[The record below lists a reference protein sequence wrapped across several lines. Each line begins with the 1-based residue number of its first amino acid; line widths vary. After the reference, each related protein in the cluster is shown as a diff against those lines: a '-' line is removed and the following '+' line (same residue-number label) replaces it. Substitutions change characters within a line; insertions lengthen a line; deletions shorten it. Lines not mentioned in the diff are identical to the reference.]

1 MDRFENRHCERDVSS
16 TVTDG
21 GDICVDLMPS
31 TTAVKDAL
39 QLIEKLGP
47 EAHRT
52 LATAATAQFG
62 EWLGWPHWLTRGTS
76 LPNNR
81 PLPDRITLADDLIII
96 ANIVDQ
102 GEAGGVIA
110 LLFGEFKIPG
120 APITVPALYNA
131 PTLRDAL
138 DFFIRAAAFGTP
150 FLKIDLRHDQDYFSI
165 VVDSQLNSGELRH
178 FCAIAMLSTA
188 YRFVSFFVSGEASEI
203 TIEVEDD
210 ERSALVAPLKKL
222 PSRISCRANHYAVRG
237 STAWLPVKNLRSD
250 RAFWEFALE
259 RMAVAEREGS
269 RSDIVRRIRAA
280 ICTAMTN
287 DARVPRLKQIAALEG
302 VSERTLVRTL
312 AAQGIK
318 FHQLV
323 EEERRSKAAELIG
336 NSTIS
341 LSDIARLL
349 GFTDMSSFGRSYR
362 QWFGV
367 TPGQARSR
375 RNA

>member
-1 MDRFENRHCERDVSS
+1 MDRFENRHCERDISS

-110 LLFGEFKIPG
+110 RLFGEFKIPG

-150 FLKIDLRHDQDYFSI
+150 FLKINCR
-165 VVDSQLNSGELRH
+165 R
-178 FCAIAMLSTA
+178 CAAHP
-188 YRFVSFFVSGEASEI
+188 VSLIPTRPTSPF
-203 TIEVEDD
+203 
-210 ERSALVAPLKKL
+210 L
-222 PSRISCRANHYAVRG
+222 PTG
-237 STAWLPVKNLRSD
+237 
-250 RAFWEFALE
+250 
-259 RMAVAEREGS
+259 
-269 RSDIVRRIRAA
+269 
-280 ICTAMTN
+280 
-287 DARVPRLKQIAALEG
+287 
-302 VSERTLVRTL
+302 
-312 AAQGIK
+312 
-318 FHQLV
+318 
-323 EEERRSKAAELIG
+323 
-336 NSTIS
+336 
-341 LSDIARLL
+341 
-349 GFTDMSSFGRSYR
+349 
-362 QWFGV
+362 
-367 TPGQARSR
+367 
-375 RNA
+375 